1 MSVFFKVTFCEDYVS
16 MIAKYETHFT
26 QVRLVN
32 NIKVLND
39 KAFCKSSYHCT
50 MMRRSDN
57 SSLLRV
63 FESKALEVGM
73 LQKVLTAGSLGRV
86 LVKTSLE
93 ENRGRIFS
101 RVRPSYEHVVSDLER
116 SMNISLWV

>member
-1 MSVFFKVTFCEDYVS
+1 MVE
-16 MIAKYETHFT
+16 
-26 QVRLVN
+26 

-39 KAFCKSSYHCT
+39 KAFCKSSYHST
-50 MMRRSDN
+50 MMRRSDS

-73 LQKVLTAGSLGRV
+73 LQKLLTAGSLGRV
-86 LVKTSLE
+86 LVKTSLK

-101 RVRPSYEHVVSDLER
+101 RVRPSYEHAVSNLER